1 MRVRENLGEG
11 GENEIFESNVVDVQE
26 ERQRKL
32 AVKATKRM
40 RQSELKE
47 KREPQV
53 EIERLVRPSK

>member
-32 AVKATKRM
+32 PVKATKRM